1 MNLLLVLPAMGFV
14 LLQAIGQERSI
25 TQALV
30 VAQTQVRLS
39 HLKSSTKLCNADMT
53 MPYRARGHTNL
64 SVYIGVLTS
73 SARSS

>member
-30 VAQTQVRLS
+30 IAQTQVCHFLS
-39 HLKSSTKLCNADMT
+39 RDFIDIQQS
-53 MPYRARGHTNL
+53 
-64 SVYIGVLTS
+64 
-73 SARSS
+73 